1 MMIFIDL
8 TTIFF
13 SDVFAD
19 KDHVALR
26 ISLTNIPAFNYLLRS
41 EIFVN
46 EEGQLRVTHLILD
59 YALISRK
66 FQDVG

>member
-19 KDHVALR
+19 KDHVAPR
-26 ISLTNIPAFNYLLRS
+26 ISLTNIPALNYLLS
-41 EIFVN
+41 LEIFVS
-46 EEGQLRVTHLILD
+46 EDE
-59 YALISRK
+59 
-66 FQDVG
+66 